1 MVTYAKF
8 TFRNVWNI
16 YNMNTHSIGTTSAGP
31 SESSV
36 SRDEHSSTS
45 HLWYTGLY
53 LSYTFLNNSF
63 YSEPFI
69 YIIYNNIQYIIY
81 NNITIYLWYIGLYP
95 SYITKSITKWS
106 ESANTPTS
114 LSLSYR
120 GLIFFISTQKTFYLT
135 IPGLG
140 APLLLATKALSGFKD
155 CLNVGRLENL
165 RCYITLNIQ

>member
-1 MVTYAKF
+1 
-8 TFRNVWNI
+8 
-16 YNMNTHSIGTTSAGP
+16 MNTHSIRTSSAGP

-81 NNITIYLWYIGLYP
+81 NNITIYLWYIGLY
-95 SYITKSITKWS
+95 
-106 ESANTPTS
+106 
-114 LSLSYR
+114 LSYR
-120 GLIFFISTQKTFYLT
+120 GLIFIYFYSEDILSHHSRSWCTIVTCNQSPLRIQRLPECRESREISLSHY
-135 IPGLG
+135 
-140 APLLLATKALSGFKD
+140 ALYS
-155 CLNVGRLENL
+155 
-165 RCYITLNIQ
+165 IA